1 MSIHRKAYTPF
12 RGEVTPRGSRSL
24 VIARRELRL
33 AMGRSWVRRLLAVS
47 FLPLLG
53 CIIFLYVRLVVEQA
67 TALTIWDGFLFETL
81 YRVQSLFVMLL
92 MAVVGADLIAKD
104 TAARAHSLYFSRP
117 LAVGDYVRGKL
128 LSVAALLAVVIVVPG
143 LLLDI
148 AQLLL
153 SREADVGAFVRSLLG
168 VLIYGAIVAGVGSA
182 IIGWLSSLGQRARW
196 VGIGWVAA
204 WLLTDGMSQALQ
216 AILGEGGGARLLSI
230 PALFVDTARFL
241 LAPTDEGPAALV
253 LLVGAGALCWWLLHR
268 RMVVL
273 ERREG

>member
-1 MSIHRKAYTPF
+1 MSIHRKAYAPF
-12 RGEVTPRGSRSL
+12 RGETTARSSRSL

-53 CIIFLYVRLVVEQA
+53 CVIFLYVRLVVEQ
-67 TALTIWDGFLFETL
+67 TTQLTIWDGFLFETL
-81 YRVQSLFVMLL
+81 YRVESLFVMLL

-104 TAARAHSLYFSRP
+104 TAAAAHSLYFSRP

-128 LSVAALLAVVIVVPG
+128 LSVAALLAVIIVVPG
-143 LLLDI
+143 VLLDV

-153 SREADVGAFVRSLLG
+153 SKEADIGAFLKTLAG

-182 IIGWLSSLGQRARW
+182 IIGWLSSLGKRARW

-216 AILGEGGGARLLSI
+216 AILGEGNGTRYLSI

-241 LAPTDEGPAALV
+241 LAPTNEGPGPAIVLV
-253 LLVGAGALCWWLLHR
+253 AVGALCWWLLHR
-268 RMVVL
+268 RMIVL